1 MSLTNNTGSRVTS
14 NEEPLTGQSGP
25 VNLASKMAPKEKSR
39 KKGKKERRK
48 TVEEINVE
56 SIRRINPPNFI
67 QPDGYVERNLFLECL
82 TANQPN
88 SNPPLPAQ
96 QTGDNS
102 TLGRRPN
109 RNGSS
114 SEQSTLHGKNNQ
126 QQGRKMSIEQD
137 IDYGDRYRAWHDAK
151 VKGTTKSTFQEWTE
165 DGKRDRRLLSKST
178 GWDTGLNA
186 RKVVMGLNTE
196 SIVNI
201 TAENG
206 IIPIVTGAPGIQPP
220 PVLEG
225 NGTEALLSTPQPSL
239 QGRVD
244 EDLSLLASPD
254 LSPRLLDNSTLSDK
268 DFIETIKLRRDL

>member
-1 MSLTNNTGSRVTS
+1 
-14 NEEPLTGQSGP
+14 
-25 VNLASKMAPKEKSR
+25 MAPKEKSR

-56 SIRRINPPNFI
+56 SIRRINPPNLI

-82 TANQPN
+82 TANQLH

-137 IDYGDRYRAWHDAK
+137 IDYGDRYRAWHDART
-151 VKGTTKSTFQEWTE
+151 KGTTKSTFHE
-165 DGKRDRRLLSKST
+165 
-178 GWDTGLNA
+178 
-186 RKVVMGLNTE
+186 
-196 SIVNI
+196 
-201 TAENG
+201 
-206 IIPIVTGAPGIQPP
+206 
-220 PVLEG
+220 
-225 NGTEALLSTPQPSL
+225 
-239 QGRVD
+239 
-244 EDLSLLASPD
+244 
-254 LSPRLLDNSTLSDK
+254 
-268 DFIETIKLRRDL
+268 